1 MSLESC
7 LEIKVKIIPITINCT
22 LTEPIAKKD
31 PKDVTTKDETDETAK
46 DRTARGM
53 STHISTFFLSV
64 QTEIHFKIMM
74 KSLCNLNEKQT
85 L

>member
-31 PKDVTTKDETDETAK
+31 PKDVTTKDATDETAK

-53 STHISTFFLSV
+53 FTHISNFFFISTNWNTLQDNDEV
-64 QTEIHFKIMM
+64 IM
-74 KSLCNLNEKQT
+74 
-85 L
+85 